1 MVHYTT
7 MNDTCGIFVCP
18 LVQYIFTNLKFKFRY
33 FKRGLKYGSH
43 TFSHGG
49 GGGVTTAAKEQ
60 HASLRYS
67 SEMYI
72 ISKKMCITHIC
83 IVVTTQFKG
92 TVYQFTT
99 NSPGCVGTAFRNN

>member
-1 MVHYTT
+1 MWDIRVPTCTVH
-7 MNDTCGIFVCP
+7 IHKPEIQVP
-18 LVQYIFTNLKFKFRY
+18 LFQTRSKIWKPYIQPW
-33 FKRGLKYGSH
+33 
-43 TFSHGG
+43 G